1 MQPYAHT
8 SILVRSSKSEL
19 DKIVDFRRRLVRLQT
34 KLELVYFR
42 PDPLILSLLL
52 LMLLPH
58 KL

>member
-19 DKIVDFRRRLVRLQT
+19 DKIVDFRRWLVRLQA